1 MAMVE
6 YYEGRLCIP
15 AKELVERGLVS
26 EANYKKMAI
35 RKKFDVARTAR
46 GLGNYAL
53 VAVDTLPAAMKEA
66 VKRAYPNL
74 RIVRLVNWVR
84 ENYDYDQHAYA
95 FFSDPAQ
102 CGVELPRRH
111 VREYTV
117 NAGVISAAVALYNSA
132 KAQHTV
138 MGEAYDWDMMA
149 EAIDVLKQEY
159 GHTLPTS
166 TLRFRK
172 KVAEFKK
179 KGYACLISGKFGN
192 QSARKVD
199 HKTERLILGL
209 AILPNKPFNSNV
221 YEMYLSFVCGELD
234 VYDPDTGELFCPD
247 DFTLKNGEPKTLSE
261 GTINNVLNAPKN
273 KLIVEH
279 ALSTYTTF
287 MHEQMPHMHR
297 HNGQF
302 SLSQITMDDV
312 DLTRKL
318 KDTKQRVHA
327 YYAYDVVSQCVLGA
341 SYGRKKD
348 ENLVVDCF
356 RDMFRTIARHGWG
369 IPAGIEVENHLMSQ
383 YRDGFLRAG
392 EVFPFVHFC
401 APQNS
406 QEKYAEPLNGAKKRS
421 IIHKNHTGIG
431 RFYGKGKWRQEYK
444 KVSDEWNDT
453 YEDRE
458 YFTWEELVA
467 DDRADSAEWN
477 NTLHPDQKRYPGMT
491 RWQVLVA
498 NVNPTLLPYDARTL
512 ARHIGAAVETSIRRN
527 STVRVAHEDWWLSS
541 TTALE
546 RLAPNNYKVTAH
558 YLPDEDGRAM
568 DVYLYQGDRY
578 IDKVERVETFN
589 RVMAEQT
596 DEDVVKFIE
605 QQKKVAGFRKYVTD
619 NAIRRVG
626 VMKTK
631 VELTVEDEEDLEVAT
646 PQAEEELPLPPIMA
660 TDWSRAGVDAT

>member
-1 MAMVE
+1 MVE

-172 KVAEFKK
+172 KVAEFRK

-199 HKTERLILGL
+199 HRTERLILGL
-209 AILPNKPFNSNV
+209 AVLPNKPFNSNV
-221 YEMYLSFVCGELD
+221 HDMYLSFVCGELE
-234 VYDPDTGELFCPD
+234 VYDPETGELFCPD

-273 KLIVEH
+273 KLMVEH

-297 HNGQF
+297 HSGRF

-477 NTLHPDQKRYPGMT
+477 HMLHPDQKRYPGMT

-512 ARHIGAAVETSIRRN
+512 ALHIGEAVETSIRRN

-541 TTALE
+541 TAALE
-546 RLAPNNYKVTAH
+546 RLAPNNYKVTAY
-558 YLPDEDGRAM
+558 YLPDEEGGPT

-578 IDKVERVETFN
+578 IDQVERVETFN

>member
-1 MAMVE
+1 MVE

-35 RKKFDVARTAR
+35 RKKLDIARTAR

-84 ENYDYDQHAYA
+84 ENYDYDQRAYA

-192 QSARKVD
+192 QSARVVD
-199 HKTERLILGL
+199 HRTEQLILGL
-209 AILPNKPFNSNV
+209 AVQGNQPYAEQVFEEYNA
-221 YEMYLSFVCGELD
+221 FVCGELD
-234 VYDPDTGELFCPD
+234 VFDPDTGELFNPD
-247 DFTLKNGEPKTLSE
+247 DFTLKNGEPKRLSVA
-261 GTINNVLNAPKN
+261 TIRNYMN
-273 KLIVEH
+273 KPANKMLIEH
-279 ALSTYTTF
+279 RLRSHTAF
-287 MHEQMPHMHR
+287 MHEQMPHVHR
-297 HNGQF
+297 HNGRF
-302 SLSQITMDDV
+302 ALSQITMDDV
-312 DLTRKL
+312 DLSRKL
-318 KDTKQRVHA
+318 RDTKQRLHA
-327 YYAYDVVSQCVLGA
+327 YYAYDMVSQCVLGA

-348 ENLVVDCF
+348 EGVVLECF
-356 RDMFRTIARHGWG
+356 RDMFRLLDRQGLGTPLGV
-369 IPAGIEVENHLMSQ
+369 EVENHLMTGFK
-383 YRDGFLRAG
+383 DGLLQPG
-392 EVFPFVHFC
+392 VVFSFVHFC
-401 APQNS
+401 APLNS

-421 IIHKNHTGIG
+421 VIHRNHEGIG
-431 RFYGKGKWRQEYK
+431 RFYGKGKWRTESK

-453 YEDRE
+453 YEDRS
-458 YFTWEELVA
+458 YFSMEQLIA
-467 DDRADSAEWN
+467 DDRADNEQWN
-477 NTLHPDQKRYPGMT
+477 DSLHPDQKRYPGMT
-491 RWQVLVA
+491 RRQVFAA
-498 NVNPTLLPYDARTL
+498 NINPHLQPLNHKVL
-512 ARHIGAAVETSIRRN
+512 ARYIGLHVETSIRRN

-558 YLPDEDGRAM
+558 YLPDEDGRAT

-619 NAIRRVG
+619 NAIQRVG

-631 VELTVEDEEDLEVAT
+631 VELTIEDEEDLEVAT